1 MLQEIFESRATQFL
15 IAALLAVPLAI
26 AITLMKPAV
35 GGLLAVG
42 LLVLLVAFVFPLTG
56 LYLIV
61 ASMLLGPEFELAGQ
75 SLGGGATLSRGLTL
89 RLDDFLMMLVGCAW
103 LAKIALIR
111 HSGQYLQ
118 TPLNRAI
125 AYYLGASIA
134 ATLIGVLMGRVRPF
148 AGFFFLL
155 KYYEYFFLYF
165 MTVNLV
171 NDEKQVK
178 QLVTVS
184 LATCFLVSLY
194 AIFQMANGERA
205 SAPFEGK
212 EGEPNTLG
220 GYLVFML
227 SIVTGLLVTPGA
239 SRNKAFHA
247 LLLLLGFIALQATLS
262 RASFLSAGVVALV
275 FMAYV
280 SRRNPLLL
288 TFVLLGLLAAP
299 LWAPQAV
306 KNRVM
311 YTFTQPSR
319 EGEQYRIGG
328 IKVDT
333 STTDRLRSWR
343 EAVAAWTHSPLW
355 GLGVTGGPFMDA
367 MYPKLLADVGLLG
380 IVAFGFLM
388 WSVYRLA
395 RSALEEVDDPYFR
408 GIITGFLLGFVGMLV
423 HGIGANTFIIVRI
436 MEPFWLYAALIAK
449 VVHLRSRKSEDK
461 EARSSPPEFNR
472 RSAQFGSVPA

>member
-1 MLQEIFESRATQFL
+1 MHEMFESRAMHATIL
-15 IAALLAVPLAI
+15 ALLAVPLALVI
-26 AITLMKPAV
+26 VVAKPGIGGVIAV
-35 GGLLAVG
+35 GM
-42 LLVLLVAFVFPLTG
+42 LVLLIAFLFPLTG

-61 ASMLLGPEFELAGQ
+61 VSMLLGPEFEIGQ
-75 SLGGGATLSRGLTL
+75 GGLGGGAQFARGLTL

-103 LAKIALIR
+103 AAKVALVR
-111 HSGQYLQ
+111 QGVQYLQ

-125 AYYLGASIA
+125 AYYLGASIV
-134 ATLIGVLMGRVRPF
+134 ATLIGVLLGRVRPF

-171 NDEKQVK
+171 TNEKQIK

-194 AIFQMANGERA
+194 AFFQMANGERA

-227 SIVTGLLVTPGA
+227 SIVTGLLITPGA
-239 SRNKAFHA
+239 SRNRVVHTV
-247 LLLLLGFIALQATLS
+247 LLLLGFIALQATLS
-262 RASFLSAGVVALV
+262 RSSFLAAGVVLVV
-275 FMAYV
+275 FMVYV
-280 SRRNPLLL
+280 SRRSPLML
-288 TFVLLGLLAAP
+288 TFVIFVMVTAP
-299 LWAPQAV
+299 VWAPKSV
-306 KNRVM
+306 KDRIM
-311 YTFTQPSR
+311 YTFTQSAL

-328 IKVDT
+328 VKVDT
-333 STTDRLRSWR
+333 STTDRLRSWGA
-343 EAVAAWTHSPLW
+343 AVDAWKQSPLW

-380 IVAFGFLM
+380 IVAFGYLM
-388 WSVYRLA
+388 WSVFRLA
-395 RSALEEVDDPYFR
+395 RSALDEIDDPYFK

-449 VVHLRSRKSEDK
+449 VVNLHSKRSGDD
-461 EARSSPPEFNR
+461 EASPSPPEFNR
-472 RSAQFGSVPA
+472 RRAQFGSVPA